1 MEEDTVELFDYL
13 RVIWKR
19 KILIIVVI
27 LVCLGIG
34 VGVGVKN
41 STSKS
46 PVTLY
51 HAEEVVKIGKKLNL
65 APFTGVSSSVGY
77 IESPENLVTI
87 IPLRYGFNFKDDSR
101 YHLEVK
107 QIGSLGMLRIIL
119 NGNDRGVERGLKE
132 IVDKLIDEH
141 HVLAESSIIAYKNL
155 IKKLEKDAETLE
167 GEVVRIAAG
176 VKEMREK
183 EAEYLIN
190 IDSVREEEQIG
201 GDRSAFLN
209 MLYLKT
215 LDKERDLSSSQSNLR
230 NIQTQLLTHRIT
242 LGNLKEYKTER
253 FGRSKTSATEPKKE
267 EWAYN
272 AIAVGGVA
280 GLIMSLFIAF
290 FLEYL
295 VEAGSRRK
303 GK

>member
-1 MEEDTVELFDYL
+1 MEENTVDLYDYM
-13 RVIWKR
+13 RVIWRR
-19 KILIIVVI
+19 KIIIIVVI
-27 LVCLGIG
+27 LVGLGI
-34 VGVGVKN
+34 GVGVKN

-46 PVTLY
+46 PPVTLY
-51 HAEEVVKIGKKLNL
+51 HAEEVVKIGKKVNL
-65 APFTGVSSSVGY
+65 APFTGVASSVDY
-77 IESPENLVTI
+77 IESPVNLVTI

-107 QIGSLGMLRIIL
+107 QIGSLGMLRIML
-119 NGNDRGVERGLKE
+119 KGNDKGVERGLKE
-132 IVDKLIDEH
+132 IVDELIEEH
-141 HVLAESSIIAYKNL
+141 HVLARSSIVAYKEL

-167 GEVVRIAAG
+167 GEVEIIAAG
-176 VKEMREK
+176 VKEMRKK

-190 IDSVREEEQIG
+190 IDSVREEKQIG

-253 FGRSKTSATEPKKE
+253 FGRAKTSATELKKE
-267 EWAYN
+267 EERVYN

-295 VEAGSRRK
+295 VEAESRRK